1 MDSTVSN
8 NINSNVDNIKNMFD
22 DPKLESVVTSFSDSL
37 DNGFDNGFDNVGK
50 DIDMPSPTLN
60 NNLYEN
66 INMDTAGSNNLNNL
80 VGESNN
86 NSFFSSTAFKIL
98 LLVLLLA
105 LLGVN
110 LFKSFGD
117 LSQYIVDVFGPP
129 IRRFLIFL
137 GFSLGEV
144 TKQTVAV
151 SAEGSKKGIDILS
164 DTVTGAVDLT
174 KDVIDY
180 TVDGTTDLS
189 KEVVDITKDT
199 VDYTVD
205 KTEDIFDKE
214 LQNNNRKQKHRRNRR
229 NNMNKIPEP
238 DDALSRTQS
247 NSKGGYCYIGEDR
260 GFRSCIKV
268 DDANKCL
275 SGDVYPTMNICINPN
290 LRQ

>member
-1 MDSTVSN
+1 MYN
-8 NINSNVDNIKNMFD
+8 N
-22 DPKLESVVTSFSDSL
+22 
-37 DNGFDNGFDNVGK
+37 G
-50 DIDMPSPTLN
+50 
-60 NNLYEN
+60 
-66 INMDTAGSNNLNNL
+66 
-80 VGESNN
+80 
-86 NSFFSSTAFKIL
+86 FFSSRAFKIL
-98 LLVLLLA
+98 LLVILLA

-117 LSQYIVDVFGPP
+117 LSQYIIDVFGPP
-129 IRRFLIFL
+129 IRRFLLFL

-151 SAEGSKKGIDILS
+151 SAEGSKRGIDILS

-199 VDYTVD
+199 LDYTVD

-229 NNMNKIPEP
+229 NNMNKSKDIFDKELQNNNRKQKHRRNRRNNMNKLPEP

-260 GFRSCIKV
+260 GFRSCVKI